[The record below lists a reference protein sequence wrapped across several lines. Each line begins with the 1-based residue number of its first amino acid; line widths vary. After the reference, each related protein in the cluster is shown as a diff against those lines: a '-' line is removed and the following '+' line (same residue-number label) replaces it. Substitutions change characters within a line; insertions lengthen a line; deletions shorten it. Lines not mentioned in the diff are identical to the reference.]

1 MTPNF
6 NDDPA
11 MRWGVFVLAG
21 VAWALVGYLTKVQ
34 GDPNRELQPRKAGK
48 TVLIGAVAGG
58 IAAGSGDP
66 LTTEGLSV
74 AMATAVPV
82 VDRLWNRYLPPSW
95 GGSKTYGAGSTATI
109 KPQIGEPALAKGQ
122 REVAETIAAAQYHEL
137 RAVASYI
144 PTINGNRSKETLR
157 SKLRQTDPQIVLNAI
172 RSAEA
177 AGKLGPRQ
185 ESDDG

>member
-11 MRWGVFVLAG
+11 MRWGLFVLAG

-95 GGSKTYGAGSTATI
+95 GGSRTYGAGSTATV
-109 KPQIGEPALAKGQ
+109 KPQLGEPASSQKQG
-122 REVAETIAAAQYHEL
+122 EVAGRIAAAQYHEL
-137 RAVASYI
+137 RAVAGYI
-144 PTINGNRSKETLR
+144 PTINGNRSMKTLR
-157 SKLRQTDPQIVLNAI
+157 TELRQTDPEIVLNAI

-177 AGKLGPRQ
+177 AGKLDPHW